1 MNRRDFL
8 NKTALTL
15 AIPTIVPASVFGKNA
30 PSNRISV
37 GMIGTGRQGIGVNL
51 QGSPLTI
58 DGQKT
63 RNLGLLDLKD
73 VQVVGVSDTD
83 NWRMNKA
90 KTIIEEFYGKNTPK
104 GTFKGVQEHND
115 FRELL
120 NRKDIDAVVISTPDF
135 WHVPMGILAAK
146 AKKHFTCEKPL
157 SMSVHQGRDLVEA
170 LKKYPVINRTDSEW
184 RSIRPQNFAVELV
197 KNGKIGQLKSIEIT
211 FPSDPTPVAPQVD
224 MAIPKELNYQMWLGP
239 MPQVPYTEKRVHE
252 PFDIQKRP
260 NWMRVDTY
268 AQGMIANWGAH
279 YFDVA
284 QWVNNAEYSGPVEV
298 EGKGEFPKSLWN
310 TMINFKV
317 RYRYANGVEMTCEQ
331 TLTSTPA
338 IKYIGTEGWI
348 FVDGYPG
355 KLSASNPNILTSK
368 PTQNEFDFSKT
379 LWDKEDFINSIKN
392 NRPTLEPIE
401 VGHRTIS
408 IAQIGLIA
416 CQVGESLKW
425 NPEKELFENN
435 NQANALLAA
444 PLLRKEWAY

>member
-8 NKTALTL
+8 SKTALPI

-51 QGSPLTI
+51 KGADLNI
-58 DGQKT
+58 NGQKN
-63 RNLGLLDLKD
+63 RNLGLLDIKD
-73 VQVVGVSDTD
+73 VQVVALSDTD
-83 NWRMNKA
+83 SWRMNKA
-90 KTIIEEFYGKNTPK
+90 KTIIEEAYSKNTPNSK
-104 GTFKGVQEHND
+104 FKGIKEYAD

-184 RSIRPQNFAVELV
+184 RSIRPQNLAVELV
-197 KNGKIGQLKSIEIT
+197 RNGKIGHLQSIEIM
-211 FPSDPTPVAPQVD
+211 FPSDPTPVGIQVD
-224 MAIPKELNYQMWLGP
+224 MAVPKELNYEMWLGP
-239 MPQVPYTEKRVHE
+239 MPFVPYTEKRVHE

-260 NWMRVDTY
+260 NWMRIDNY

-284 QWVNNAEYSGPVEV
+284 QWANNSEYSGPIEV

-317 RYRYANGVEMTCEQ
+317 KYRYANGVEMTCQQ
-331 TLTSTPA
+331 TPTSTPS
-338 IKYIGTEGWI
+338 IKYVGSEGWI

-355 KLSASNPNILTSK
+355 KLTASNPNILTST
-368 PTQNEFDFSKT
+368 PIQNELDLSKT
-379 LWDKEDFINSIKN
+379 LWDKADFIEAIKN

-425 NPEKELFENN
+425 NPSKELFENN
-435 NQANALLAA
+435 NQANALIAA
-444 PLLRKEWAY
+444 PNLRKEWAY

>member
-8 NKTALTL
+8 IKTALSM

-51 QGSPLTI
+51 QGADLNI
-58 DGQKT
+58 NGQKN
-63 RNLGLLDLKD
+63 RNLGLLDIKD
-73 VQVVGVSDTD
+73 VQVVALSDTD
-83 NWRMNKA
+83 SWRMNKA
-90 KTIIEEFYGKNTPK
+90 KTIIEEAYSKNTPNSK
-104 GTFKGVQEHND
+104 FKGIKEYAD

-157 SMSVHQGRDLVEA
+157 SMSVHQGRDLVEV

-184 RSIRPQNFAVELV
+184 RSIRPQNLAVELV
-197 KNGKIGQLKSIEIT
+197 RNGKIGQLQSIEIM
-211 FPSDPTPVAPQVD
+211 FPSDPTPVGIQVD
-224 MAIPKELNYQMWLGP
+224 MAVPKELNYEMWLGP
-239 MPQVPYTEKRVHE
+239 MPYVPYTEKRVHE

-260 NWMRVDTY
+260 NWMRIDNY

-284 QWVNNAEYSGPVEV
+284 QWANNSEYSGPIEV

-317 RYRYANGVEMTCEQ
+317 KYRYANGVVMTCQQ
-331 TLTSTPA
+331 TPTSTPS
-338 IKYIGTEGWI
+338 IKYVGSEGWI

-355 KLSASNPNILTSK
+355 KLTASNPNILTST
-368 PTQNEFDFSKT
+368 PIQNELDLSKT
-379 LWDKEDFINSIKN
+379 LWDKADFIEAIKN

-425 NPEKELFENN
+425 NPSKELFENN
-435 NQANALLAA
+435 NQANALIAA
-444 PLLRKEWAY
+444 PNLRKEWAY

>member
-8 NKTALTL
+8 SKTALSI

-30 PSNRISV
+30 PSNRISM

-51 QGSPLTI
+51 KGADLNI
-58 DGQKT
+58 NGQKN
-63 RNLGLLDLKD
+63 RNLGLLDIKD
-73 VQVVGVSDTD
+73 VQVVALSDTD
-83 NWRMNKA
+83 SWRMNKA
-90 KTIIEEFYGKNTPK
+90 KTIIEEAYSKNTPNSK
-104 GTFKGVQEHND
+104 FKGIKEYAD

-184 RSIRPQNFAVELV
+184 RSIRPQNLAVELV
-197 KNGKIGQLKSIEIT
+197 RNGKIGHLQSIEIM
-211 FPSDPTPVAPQVD
+211 FPSDPTPVGIQVD
-224 MAIPKELNYQMWLGP
+224 MAVPKELNYEMWLGP
-239 MPQVPYTEKRVHE
+239 MPFVPYTEKRVHE
-252 PFDIQKRP
+252 PFDLLKRP
-260 NWMRVDTY
+260 NWMRIDNY

-284 QWVNNAEYSGPVEV
+284 QWANNSEYSGPIEV

-317 RYRYANGVEMTCEQ
+317 KYRYANGVEMTCQQ
-331 TLTSTPA
+331 TPTSTPS
-338 IKYIGTEGWI
+338 IKYVGSEGWI

-355 KLSASNPNILTSK
+355 KLTASNPNILTST
-368 PTQNEFDFSKT
+368 PIQNELDLSKT
-379 LWDKEDFINSIKN
+379 LWDKADFIEAIKN

-425 NPEKELFENN
+425 NPSKELFENN
-435 NQANALLAA
+435 NQANALIAA
-444 PLLRKEWAY
+444 PNLRKEWAY